1 MIATIGFFDG
11 MHEGHK
17 FVLSQVLQL
26 AEKRGDGSIVF
37 TFDRHPAALFCPEKA
52 PKLLLTP
59 EEKVQRIVDFG
70 IEDVVMFE
78 FDEELASLTTNEFL
92 QILKEDYAV
101 DTLLLGYDNHFGKKE
116 KDANGNFINPTFDD
130 YVKKGKEEGVRIK
143 LLKEFK
149 SSNQQIAKSSNET
162 SSSTLI
168 RSLLLDG
175 NLKEAN
181 NRLGYN
187 YTLSGKVVS
196 GFQIGRKIGFP
207 TANIEVQDK
216 LIPKNGVYAAWAEIK
231 PSVQQIAES
240 PNAMLKAIVNIGS
253 RPTFNGSETTVEVH
267 IIDFHKDIYDE
278 EITIQLVARLRDE
291 QKFDSPEELIT
302 QINKD
307 KATALSLL

>member
-59 EEKVQRIVDFG
+59 EEKVQRIADFG
-70 IEDVVMFE
+70 IEDVVMFV

-130 YVKKGKEEGVRIK
+130 YVRRGKEEGVRIK

-149 SSNQQIAKSSNET
+149 SPNHQIAKSSNET
-162 SSSTLI
+162 TSSTLI

-175 NLKEAN
+175 NIAEAN
-181 NRLGYN
+181 KRLGYT
-187 YTLSGKVVS
+187 YSLSGKVVS
-196 GFQIGRKIGFP
+196 GYQIGRKIGFP

-216 LIPKNGVYAAWAEIK
+216 LIPKNGVYAAWTEIK
-231 PSVQQIAES
+231 SINQQIAES
-240 PNAMLKAIVNIGS
+240 ANALFKAIVNIGS
-253 RPTFNGSETTVEVH
+253 RPTFNGNETTVEVH
-267 IIDFHKDIYDE
+267 IIDFHENIYDK
-278 EITIQLVARLRDE
+278 EITIQLIARLRDE